1 MAYTEHEK
9 VGFVERMWAEGLRP
23 ASAHRL
29 WGSPARGS
37 LRAWELQALRGELPA
52 EMPPVRGRLPHAK
65 HAEWPRET
73 REEAVRL
80 AGLGVPTRQIA
91 DRLGIP
97 HGGAGSLVAS
107 WRRRATMGA
116 EGAVGMAGGGGRAKA
131 PTRAE
136 LEAEVERPGLDN
148 AALREMVAD
157 PKAGGP
163 ARLSNR
169 RKAEYVTRL
178 REGFGLP
185 LGGLLAFFGI
195 SRSSYY
201 YARRERGRGVP
212 DALADRVAAA
222 FEASGRTYGYRR
234 VRAAIESGADGG
246 EPMAAPERAVRRA
259 MRERGLV
266 PCRRRDARP
275 WSSYAGEPEGGRPE
289 NVPRER
295 ALARRAAGEGFRL
308 AHDFSAARPGE
319 LLVTDVC

>member
-1 MAYTEHEK
+1 M
-9 VGFVERMWAEGLRP
+9 
-23 ASAHRL
+23 
-29 WGSPARGS
+29 
-37 LRAWELQALRGELPA
+37 
-52 EMPPVRGRLPHAK
+52 
-65 HAEWPRET
+65 
-73 REEAVRL
+73 
-80 AGLGVPTRQIA
+80 
-91 DRLGIP
+91 
-97 HGGAGSLVAS
+97 
-107 WRRRATMGA
+107 
-116 EGAVGMAGGGGRAKA
+116 
-131 PTRAE
+131 
-136 LEAEVERPGLDN
+136 
-148 AALREMVAD
+148 
-157 PKAGGP
+157 
-163 ARLSNR
+163 
-169 RKAEYVTRL
+169 TRL

-319 LLVTDVC
+319 LLVTDVTQFSLNGWRAYLSPVVDCWDGMPVAWRVSARPDSALCDGSLSDALASLGGTRRGRVTVHSDGGACYGSRSWRALCRAHGVRRSMSRRATCPDNARAEGFFGTLKREFLHPRDWSGVSRGEFCRELAAWMGWYVHGRLRAFREGGRTVYMTIAEHRRIHGYAVA